1 MVGIERYSAA
11 PQMTTW
17 PSSASPDPIP
27 IVPTPISASN
37 FRQFP
42 TMGPDSRND
51 RGASEADSR
60 GPTAN
65 QGAVIALGVICA
77 LLILGNLFVVL
88 LYCIGQSYMD
98 ENGLGDAMTTVGPR
112 PRRRKRR
119 KARQAYSNSS
129 MMGNDGDTEKNSD
142 LESLIGPKD
151 AAFRRGPAF
160 FRPQPGNFHPV
171 PPAYFAGQHHRNSG
185 RVQMP
190 QQTQED
196 PSVDEPSD
204 ASVAGS
210 SKYDEVHQMHGGRSS
225 GSPHSSKSSKTE
237 TQGRRPKA

>member
-17 PSSASPDPIP
+17 PSPSNSLDPVP
-27 IVPTPISASN
+27 IVPSPVSATN

-42 TMGPDSRND
+42 TMGPNSSNK
-51 RGASEADSR
+51 GEAPAADLR

-98 ENGLGDAMTTVGPR
+98 ENEISGAVDPK
-112 PRRRKRR
+112 PHRRKKR
-119 KARQAYSNSS
+119 KTRQAYSNSS
-129 MMGNDGDTEKNSD
+129 MMGNDGDTDKDSD
-142 LESLIGPKD
+142 LESLIGPRD
-151 AAFRRGPAF
+151 AGFRRGPAF
-160 FRPQPGNFHPV
+160 FRPQQSNIHPV
-171 PPAYFAGQHHRNSG
+171 PPAYFAGEHHRNSA

-190 QQTQED
+190 QQTKED
-196 PSVDEPSD
+196 PSVDDPSD

-225 GSPHSSKSSKTE
+225 GSRHSTKSSKTE
-237 TQGRRPKA
+237 TQGRRPKV